1 MSNHSLAKST
11 AEILQDRPESMSIDR
26 PKVQLI
32 YRGSVFNYTRSPIT
46 IDRTDRSNWQ
56 IVNLICKGHT
66 YERKLP
72 PPQPY
77 QKPRALNWRWQ

>member
-1 MSNHSLAKST
+1 MMANKRISDCKHQHSF
-11 AEILQDRPESMSIDR
+11 R
-26 PKVQLI
+26 LI
-32 YRGSVFNYTRSPIT
+32 YRGEIFDYTPPIKK

-56 IVNLICKGHT
+56 VVILICKGHL